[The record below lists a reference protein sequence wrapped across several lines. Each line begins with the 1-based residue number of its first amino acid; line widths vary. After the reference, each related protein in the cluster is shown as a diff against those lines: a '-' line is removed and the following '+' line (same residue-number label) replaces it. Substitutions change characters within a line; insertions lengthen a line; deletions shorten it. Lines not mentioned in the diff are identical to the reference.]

1 MKRTIKGFSS
11 GCFTVLSRDWREE
24 CEKCT
29 PATREEG
36 RGVFAGA
43 RAGRAMLGRLLER
56 VGNDPQEPK
65 LLLLDFEGVEIAT
78 ASFLRESVVEFRDV
92 VRRRWVNCY
101 PVVANANES
110 IEEELS
116 VLIRPN
122 RDVLILCCVDRNGR
136 TRSPRLIGELEPKQR
151 IAFDLVGELG
161 EAGAGELKSADDTEG
176 VTQTAWNN
184 RLAALSRLGLLME
197 ISQGRSK
204 RYRPLPL
211 GE

>member
-1 MKRTIKGFSS
+1 MRIGLRELEVS
-11 GCFTVLSRDWREE
+11 GVL
-24 CEKCT
+24 
-29 PATREEG
+29 
-36 RGVFAGA
+36 AGA
-43 RAGRAMLGRLLER
+43 RAGRRMLGRLLER
-56 VGNDPQEPK
+56 VGNDPQEPE
-65 LLLLDFEGVEIAT
+65 LLFLDFDGVQVAT

-110 IEEELS
+110 ITEELS
-116 VLIRPN
+116 VLIKPN
-122 RDVLILCCVDRNGR
+122 RDVLILCSLDQDGWP
-136 TRSPRLIGELEPKQR
+136 RSPRLIGELEPKQR

-161 EAGAGELKSADDTEG
+161 EAGAGELKSADDTED

-197 ISQGRSK
+197 FSQGRSK

-211 GE
+211 GG